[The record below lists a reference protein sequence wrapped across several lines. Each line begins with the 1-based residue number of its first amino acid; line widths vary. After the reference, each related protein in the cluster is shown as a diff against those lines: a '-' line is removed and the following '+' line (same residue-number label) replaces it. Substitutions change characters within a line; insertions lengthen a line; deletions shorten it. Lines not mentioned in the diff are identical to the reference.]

1 MANLQTITILLF
13 GVLTLFCSTS
23 SNSLHYVQVL
33 SSDFIQNH
41 LIYDLTQVW
50 PQGIFSYKLDHSSSC
65 PINIFTVNKDTGL
78 VKVVQ
83 PVNITTDPVCVTNGS
98 MEYIAQTIFNCFT
111 IAQSATLSLSA
122 TLVIHVIPNSPSLQ
136 LTFPEAIHVTT
147 ATANIRN
154 ALIHSDIIL
163 MAQSKPIEHLLVP
176 HYSITNNNFVIQET
190 ITHCYVIPQLISA
203 VPLLAGSIHNITL
216 TAFHPGVTTTTTI
229 VQVEAI
235 SQNSYPPHFMN
246 TVKRLDIS
254 EESPLGITLTQI
266 QANDF
271 DEGPSGTVYYRLT
284 SPHPQLSINPVTG
297 DLYLISQFDFNTFNH
312 TSITIVAYD
321 LGYPQLSTEVSITIF
336 TTQVNPPQVNITAVK
351 SILPELSPIGT
362 VVANLV
368 VTTKDSTNN
377 LIRLMCYYCST
388 CFALSNEVIHGNSM
402 TFDVIV
408 SNTLDYETFP
418 NGYILTFIAQDSNQ
432 PSLTTQQTITVNII
446 DENEPPYF
454 PNGNII
460 HAMITERDPNGTQVV
475 FVNAKDE
482 DSGVKGE
489 LTYSIVS
496 GNDLGWFTIDSS
508 TGLISVT
515 SSSIN
520 PSLANLVQ
528 LNISVQDQSPSPLM
542 SIAQVIITIN
552 DIDNN
557 APIFSVSAYTR
568 TIPES
573 WNMTTPVFSFKA
585 SDIDTGCS
593 GAVIYA
599 ITIAEPP
606 SFRLDP
612 VSGLLYISSELDYET
627 IKTAAI
633 TVEATSQGDNPNLR
647 SVVTLNITLTDVND
661 NAPVIDP
668 INCPCFL
675 LEEQSMTQ
683 HCFHLSAHDLDE
695 GDDSQL
701 QFMITAG
708 NEAGHFSIN
717 VHTGVVSTATK
728 LDRETHSMYTLSIA
742 VSDGVHQS
750 DEIHLTIKVQDI
762 NDSPPIFSGS
772 FSLTVPQDAIIGD
785 PVGSVA
791 AIHDDS
797 GYNGLTHYQYATNT
811 PSNILNTFIL
821 DPLWGVLYLNKS
833 LSNEG
838 STFSFTITA
847 SDLIVNSQSAST
859 SVMITVTGDQ
869 NNPPYF
875 LLTYDERRVPKNLPL
890 SADVAT
896 IEANDT
902 GSLQYG
908 IAGGNN
914 DNLFNISTTT
924 GRIIAAASLID
935 VTMTTYTLNISARD
949 TGSPPLTSYTILK
962 ITLYSFTTTIAGSQ
976 LTQNSGVGV
985 CHYQGTIIE
994 GVNNGVAV
1002 VTLAATQGGQLIV
1015 YTLISGQ
1022 YTSSFN
1028 VSGQIVYTRSGQS
1041 SIFDRSKR
1049 DAIFLTLRA
1058 VYGNLFHIC
1067 SVTVIIMDINNNGP
1081 EFSQTSYNTEIYQ
1094 PTPIG
1099 SFVYQLQAKDVD
1111 IGSNAITRYH
1121 LTSVSANFI
1130 IDNRTGIVRTLN
1142 SLSVGTY
1149 TLSVMASDDNN
1160 PLMNSSTKLNVIV
1173 RSTTNAPPIV
1183 LQHVLS
1189 LTLQENHTINTIIA
1203 DIGLSYSEIGTQDQL
1218 KYCIQSGNYNGVF
1231 LTGPDG
1237 ELYLVKALDY
1247 ETQPSNINLT
1257 ILAYDISPNIKTATT
1272 SIQILLEDVN
1282 DESPIFLTNEYSG
1295 SIFEGAFSSTSVLSV
1310 TAVDK
1315 DNNDII
1321 TYSISPSNQFFTVDS
1336 FSGTVRV
1343 ASFINREMLS
1353 HDIITLS
1360 VLANDSV
1367 GHSSSAT
1374 VNITILDVNDHRPQF
1389 ETPNSQTISVPES
1402 TSVNDVLFTVLATD
1416 SDSGL
1421 NGIIHYW
1428 ITGGN
1433 TNNLFSL
1440 DSVTGNITLAR
1451 PVDYETDPHR
1461 YTLTID
1467 ATDFG
1472 TTPLVSGSPITV
1484 TFNIININDNYPS
1497 FTHKIYYCSLSEKVG
1512 ANLISKTFE
1521 NETCQVRATDA
1532 DSVGNTVRYTIVSG
1546 AKNTFNIS
1554 NDNGILNIISAVD
1567 YETISQYVLQIVAV
1581 DSGSPVFSSTALV
1594 IIAIEDIDDYAPT
1607 FDSSN
1612 TISIPQYIPR
1622 NSLLFYSNAQDGD
1635 PQDNITYSLLS
1646 LSDTF
1651 VINSTTGAVS
1661 SLVDLNVITTYTI
1674 RILASDSDGMGG
1686 AYDYKL
1692 SVNMVNKNALA
1703 PQFNSTNPSIVSV
1716 FETANIGAIVTT
1728 IIANDPDTGPDG
1740 VIQYYIIGGTG
1751 YGYFVIDTNNGSVF
1765 TNYQLTSMGTSPL
1778 TLVIMAIDSGAY
1790 PLHSLYNLTIVI
1802 VPDPTSKPFFDSPT
1816 YHFSVNDSES
1826 YTNHIIGHI
1835 RALVNNQVSVNVN
1848 YKLNN
1853 KDIVPFVVNSSTGA
1867 IAVTGSL
1874 NQRSYTFT
1882 IEAYQPDSVMSNTT
1896 SLVIIMIREYLNSFR
1911 PVFPMG
1917 FNYFSIPLSFPVHSN
1932 NSVVKIF
1939 TSDQDSGVNAH
1950 STYSLAPP
1958 NTPFEI
1964 DSLTGDIRLIAIP
1977 TNSTNYTYNLTI
1989 TAHNNEFTREHNLR
2003 ITFFEPTSNRPILS
2017 LSNDTISLLEDRPI
2031 GKIYTITAN
2040 NNGPLLYS
2048 IQKSPQISYET
2059 FTVHP
2064 NTGVIYLIKELDRE
2078 QYDNYTVYI
2087 NVWDGY
2093 NNTATFTLTILIS
2106 DVNDHRPY
2114 FTQDI
2119 YEFNVT
2125 ENALLTTVVG
2135 TLVAR
2140 DDDIVGTK
2148 TFQIVDSLDPLSL
2161 RIFNITN
2168 DGVLIVSGTLDRES
2182 IQLHILTIAI
2192 HDEEEPVFENF
2203 VRVIVHISDQNDNN
2217 PQFIQP
2223 LPNMVIPETMSMNYQ
2238 VTVVKA
2244 FDPDVGEKCSINYAL
2259 INSES
2264 VPFQI
2269 NATTG
2274 IILLS
2279 GSLDYEQST
2288 QFTLQI
2294 LAYNPDNPQSNTTSS
2309 LLVSVLDIIDSFP
2322 NISEPDS
2329 VQVYENQPPHTFVTT
2344 VATTNR
2350 YPVFYRFTNGNNLN
2364 HFFIETFSGI
2374 IRTSKALDRE
2384 DVSTYTLTVRAFYTR
2399 EYYTEVNITIQV
2411 QDINDNVPQP
2421 SVSNLTFVVSEGAV
2435 RLTETIFDLAIS
2447 DDDIGKNG
2455 QVSSVIILDFEAN
2468 NVFRITNAGS
2478 VTLLQSLDRETK
2490 DSYYFQIH
2498 ILDAGVSPQYSI
2510 NHITVIVSDIN
2521 DNVPVF
2527 SSSFYSFVV
2536 ETPVLPQEPLLTVQA
2551 TDIDE
2556 GSNGHITSYS
2566 LIGGSGVDRFAINP
2580 QTGVLTITN
2589 RFNLEREYTLTI
2601 QATDGGGRSST
2612 VKSKAILK
2620 PCRFN
2625 ALAFQPSLLDIT
2637 IPENIAVGSTITTL
2651 NIYHFNI
2658 PGTFVF
2664 SLATQTQSFN
2674 ISQNTGDLIIQR
2686 MLDREIQ
2693 DVHYL
2698 VIQVEDINS
2707 TNLRI
2712 AEALVTIVITDIND
2726 NPPSFTNTPYAQ
2738 FVLDTTP
2745 VGTQIFR
2752 VTSQDDDIGKNSQV
2766 RYSIVS
2772 DPSNSFSIDS
2782 ISGVV
2787 NLSQT
2792 LDLTVLDTYYEVIV
2806 NAQDK
2811 GDPPLSSNAT
2821 LRITIINS
2829 NAPNFSQP
2837 LYTATLSESVAS
2849 GQIVLTVLAIG
2860 KSVNPLLFYSIISTG
2875 DSKFPFS
2882 INPSNGIITVNDR
2895 RLNYETKQ
2903 FYSFFVQAE
2912 DIQNRLSSQAQVEV
2926 IVTDY
2931 NDETPTF
2938 SEVLY
2943 LISINESIPI
2953 NSTILQVDATD
2964 LDTPPNAHLTYSIS
2978 PVTSFYIDSTSGHI
2992 YTKKDL
2998 DYENQTSFQFTTYAT
3013 DSGSPSLTGSATVRV
3028 IVININDNP
3037 PVFTTIPTLT
3047 ISEAADPGTL
3057 LTFIT
3062 ASDLDNDEI
3071 TYSLLPSEGSDN
3083 FTLST
3088 DGLLTLNSHEVSLI
3102 DIQYSLVVTAFD
3114 GEHLVNTSL
3123 TIDILDVND
3132 HSPIFNQSHY
3142 YATVVENS
3150 PPNISLV
3157 TIYATDQDRGTYAN
3171 IVYTGYLTEFNVDPV
3186 TGVVS
3191 TACTTKC
3198 TIDRETHPTYNLVV
3212 VARDGGDRTDTAN
3225 VIISVQDVNDNR
3237 PVFTQN
3243 SFAASI
3249 VEGSSYGTS
3258 VLTVTAIDPD
3268 NGNNGTV
3275 TYSLVNGTSPFSL
3288 NNNNGLV
3295 TVNGILN
3302 FEAVPTH
3309 TFGVLATDG
3318 GGLTSDVA
3326 MVTINVTNVA
3336 DTNPVFSQA
3345 DYYINVSENTQ
3356 YNTAIFTPN
3365 VTFSDG
3371 CNPAGY
3377 SIFGSSNVPFNY
3389 DTNGVIRV
3397 GGGILNREQV
3407 DSYTFIVL
3415 AQCQILII
3423 DNGNVMFKTRFA
3435 SANIHVTITDVNE
3448 PPVLAQS
3455 HLSYVISEATPINTT
3470 FTFISATDKD
3480 LGNNGT
3486 VLYYL
3491 ISEDNVPFD
3500 VESNS
3505 GAIYVSEPL
3514 DRETAPPFYRFNV
3527 KACDLGT
3534 PSLSSTATILIALQD
3549 VNDSP
3554 PSFNC
3559 SSSYINDTIN
3569 MCLYSVSIPE
3579 NIALN
3584 TAIITMPTID
3594 ADLISNVSFVVNNG
3608 HFNVTSSN
3616 GKGIVHSARILDR
3629 ETQDS
3634 HQLQVLAN
3642 DGVFTT
3648 TAQLVIN
3655 ITDINDNAPQFS
3667 TTIFQVTVL
3676 ENYPINIVFTV
3687 VNATDK
3693 DEGINAVITYSLLNS
3708 PLTTNISLNSTTGE
3722 VSFKITPDHEV
3733 SERLE
3738 LHLRATDIGGLE
3750 DIATLQVEIL
3760 DQNDNYPVFTAMNYT
3775 ATVYENKSEGLD
3787 LRYVIANDADDG
3799 NNGLVRYSLDNT
3811 SQYYFNI
3818 EPNTGLIT
3826 TNKVLDREM
3835 NSTFEIIVIASDNG
3849 EPRLSTTNTVNV
3861 TVLDVNDNP
3870 PVFTS
3875 NSYSAHIME
3884 GVDVGTTLITVY
3896 VSDADEGTNAELIYD
3911 LTGDNSDDFDHE
3923 AFTGGVKITVAQT
3936 LNHESISQYHFM
3948 IRAIDGG
3955 FPSQES
3961 TASLTINILDENDNS
3976 PTFEYPLYKLLIPE
3990 NKELNSVILTV
4001 SANDLDTADT
4011 NLTYSFLNPADNFI
4025 IDAHTGSISLSKH
4038 LDFETKTFY
4047 RLDVIATEPRIEP
4060 QTATTTVEIT
4070 VADVNDN
4077 SPEFLCNNTQL
4088 EVCPEQTFTIL
4099 ENQPPQ
4105 NLVRLTVRDIDSVTN
4120 LDAIKF
4126 DIISGKH
4133 GINGDDL
4140 FFIEATSGQL
4150 RVLSPLDRE
4159 EKAEYIIQVTATD
4172 DTLPTPLT
4180 GTAYITIIVMDLNDN
4195 RPQGGNQH
4203 IFLHLQSG
4211 RLSQTSIGTLFTDDP
4226 DIINSHQYYVQSDN
4240 SNGNIQL
4247 NLTSGE
4253 LTART
4258 TLQPTHY
4265 QIQVQTTDTL
4275 YNNTIVMSLTSID
4288 IFVRN
4293 VTMTTEESSFSLVVL
4308 QTSPNTFIKEYFT
4321 NFYFTVSSILS
4332 SSITNFSELYLISI
4346 QKSDFYLSNSTEL
4359 SMAASFS
4366 NDSYINTDLIQH
4378 ILYIHRHQIEGNSSL
4393 IIFNEDENPCAQ
4405 EPCSNKG
4412 LCSSGKEYSL
4422 STNITIFPDVT
4433 YLGLQ
4438 TQWKVQCTCFP
4449 GYRGLTCSENRPKCE
4464 MLQCQNQAPCID
4476 TPYITGCL
4484 CPRGYIGELCNIS
4497 YPVSNYCMPSPCK
4510 NGSSCSSSHDGF
4522 TCSCL
4527 NGFTGPICNI
4537 TTNLTTGCH
4546 TNPCLRG
4553 GHCQW
4558 TDHYQINYTCQ
4569 CPHGYTGIH
4578 CQIFLYDTDKSCS
4591 NDDSECGCVYMLTG
4605 QTTCT
4610 RPPRTCN
4617 DVTCPQNASCI
4628 ENNGQVTCIDD
4639 CNPTP
4644 CKHGGQCI
4652 YQRPGHFCVCPRGYD
4667 GPHCELST
4675 GTFTGTS
4682 YVLFPSIPL
4691 VSNGHISFEFITE
4704 HNDGILLYA
4713 GRYDH
4718 SYSDY
4723 ILVSIENATV
4733 HCRLSLGGTPYHLS
4747 INDITVSD
4755 HYWYIMTLYYTA
4767 KVSDIFQLHK
4777 KVSILICFINIIL

>member
-13 GVLTLFCSTS
+13 FGVVTLFSSTS
-23 SNSLHYVQVL
+23 SNSLHYIQVL
-33 SSDFIQNH
+33 SSDFIQNRV
-41 LIYDLTQVW
+41 IYNLTQVW
-50 PQGIFSYKLDHSSSC
+50 PQGTFSYKLDHSSSC
-65 PINIFTVNKDTGL
+65 PNSIFTVNEDTGL
-78 VKVVQ
+78 VQIVQ
-83 PVNITTDPVCVTNGS
+83 SVNITTDPVCVSNGS
-98 MEYIAQTIFNCFT
+98 MEYVAQTTFSCFA
-111 IAQSATLSLSA
+111 IAQSATLSLSV

-136 LTFPEAIHVTT
+136 LTFLEAIYVTKVI
-147 ATANIRN
+147 ANMRN

-176 HYSITNNNFVIQET
+176 HYSIVDNNFIIQET
-190 ITHCYVIPQLISA
+190 ITHCYVIPQLISTA
-203 VPLLAGSIHNITL
+203 PLLAGSIHNITL
-216 TAFHPGVTTTTTI
+216 FAFHPAVTTATTI
-229 VQVEAI
+229 VQVKVI

-254 EESPLGITLTQI
+254 EKSPLGITLTQL
-266 QANDF
+266 QAIDF
-271 DEGPSGTVYYRLT
+271 DEGPSGTVYYKLT

-297 DLYLISQFDFNTFNH
+297 DLYLISQFDFDTFNH

-321 LGYPQLSTEVSITIF
+321 LGYPQLSTEVSIMIF
-336 TTQVNPPQVNITAVK
+336 TTQVNPPQVNITVVK
-351 SILPELSPIGT
+351 SILSELSPVGT
-362 VVANLV
+362 VVANVV
-368 VTTKDSTNN
+368 VTNKDSTNN
-377 LIRLMCYYCST
+377 LIRLKCYYCST
-388 CFALSNEVIHGNSM
+388 CFTLSNEVIHDNSM
-402 TFDVIV
+402 TYDVIV

-418 NGYILTFIAQDSNQ
+418 NGYVLTFIAQDTKR
-432 PSLTTQQTITVNII
+432 PSLRSQQTITVNII

-460 HAMITERDPNGTQVV
+460 HAMITEKDPNGTQVV
-475 FVNAKDE
+475 FVNTKDE

-489 LTYSIVS
+489 LTYSIIS
-496 GNDLGWFTIDSS
+496 GNDLGWFTIDSN
-508 TGLISVT
+508 TGLISVN

-528 LNISVQDQSPSPLM
+528 LNISIQDQSSSPLM

-557 APIFSVSAYTR
+557 APMFSVSAYTR

-593 GAVIYA
+593 GAVTYT

-612 VSGLLYISSELDYET
+612 ISGLLYISSELDYET
-627 IKTAAI
+627 ITTATI
-633 TVEATSQGDNPNLR
+633 TVEATSQGDNPNLH

-675 LEEQSMTQ
+675 LEEQSVTQ

-695 GDDSQL
+695 GDDSRL
-701 QFMITAG
+701 QFMITDG
-708 NEAGHFSIN
+708 NEANHFNIN
-717 VHTGVVSTATK
+717 THTGVVSAVTK
-728 LDRETHSMYTLSIA
+728 LDQETHSMYTLSIA

-750 DEIHLTIKVQDI
+750 DEVHLTIKVQDI
-762 NDSPPIFSGS
+762 NDSPPMFSGS
-772 FSLTVPQDAIIGD
+772 FNLTVPQDAIVGD

-797 GYNGLTHYQYATNT
+797 GYNGLTHYQYAGNT
-811 PSNILNTFIL
+811 PSNVLNTFIL
-821 DPLWGVLYLNKS
+821 DPLWGVLYLKKS
-833 LSNEG
+833 LPNEG

-859 SVMITVTGDQ
+859 SVMITVTGDR
-869 NNPPYF
+869 NHPPYF

-914 DNLFNISTTT
+914 DDLFNISTTT
-924 GRIIAAASLID
+924 GRIITAASLID
-935 VTMTTYTLNISARD
+935 VTMTTYILNISARD
-949 TGSPPLTSYTILK
+949 TSSPPLTSYTTLK
-962 ITLYSFTTTIAGSQ
+962 ITLYPFTTTIAGSQ

-994 GVNNGVAV
+994 GVDSEVSV
-1002 VTLAATQGGQLIV
+1002 VTLAATQGGQSIV

-1022 YTSSFN
+1022 YASSFN
-1028 VSGQIVYTRSGQS
+1028 VSGQIVYTKSGQS
-1041 SIFDRSKR
+1041 SVFDRSKR

-1067 SVTVIIMDINNNGP
+1067 SVTIIIVDINNNGP
-1081 EFSQTSYNTEIYQ
+1081 EFSETYYNTEIYQ

-1111 IGSNAITRYH
+1111 IGSNAITQYH
-1121 LTSVSANFI
+1121 LNSVSADFI

-1149 TLSVMASDDNN
+1149 TLSVMANDISN
-1160 PLMNSSTKLNVIV
+1160 PLMNSNATLNIIV
-1173 RSTTNAPPIV
+1173 RSTTNTPLIV
-1183 LQHVLS
+1183 LQHLLP
-1189 LTLQENHTINTIIA
+1189 LTLQENHTINTIIS
-1203 DIGLSYSEIGTQDQL
+1203 DIEVSYNEIGSQDQL

-1231 LTGPDG
+1231 RTGPDG
-1237 ELYLVKALDY
+1237 ELYLIKALDY

-1257 ILAYDISPNIKTATT
+1257 ILVYDISPNVKTAMT

-1282 DESPIFLTNEYSG
+1282 DESPIFLTTEYSG
-1295 SIFEGAFSSTSVLSV
+1295 SIFEGTPSSTSVLSI

-1315 DNNDII
+1315 DNNDVI
-1321 TYSISPSNQFFTVDS
+1321 TYSISPPNQFFTVDS
-1336 FSGTVRV
+1336 LSGTIRV
-1343 ASFINREMLS
+1343 LSFIDRESLS

-1360 VLANDSV
+1360 VLAIDKV
-1367 GHSSSAT
+1367 GHSSSTT

-1389 ETPNSQTISVPES
+1389 ETPNKQTISVPES
-1402 TSVNDVLFTVLATD
+1402 CSVNDVLFTVLATD
-1416 SDSGL
+1416 IDSGI
-1421 NGIIHYW
+1421 NAIIHYW

-1433 TNNLFSL
+1433 TNDLFSL

-1451 PVDYETDPHR
+1451 PVDYETDPHS
-1461 YTLTID
+1461 YTLTIR

-1472 TTPLVSGSPITV
+1472 TTPLDSVNPLTV
-1484 TFNIININDNYPS
+1484 TFNIINVNDNYPT
-1497 FTHKIYYCSLSEKVG
+1497 FTHEIYYCSLSEKLG

-1532 DSVGNTVRYTIVSG
+1532 DSIGNTVSYNIISG
-1546 AKNTFNIS
+1546 AKSTFNIS
-1554 NDNGILNIISAVD
+1554 NDNGILSVISSAID
-1567 YETISQYVLQIVAV
+1567 YEATSQYVLQIVAI
-1581 DSGSPVFSSTALV
+1581 DSGSPVLSSTTLV
-1594 IIAIEDIDDYAPT
+1594 IIAIENIDDYTPT

-1612 TISIPQYIPR
+1612 TITVPQYIPS
-1622 NSLLFYSNAQDGD
+1622 NSLLFYANAQDGD

-1651 VINSTTGAVS
+1651 VINSTTGALS
-1661 SLVDLNVITTYTI
+1661 SLVKLNIITTYTI
-1674 RILASDSDGMGG
+1674 NILASDSDGTGT
-1686 AYDYKL
+1686 AHQYKL
-1692 SVNMVNKNALA
+1692 SVYMVNKNALA

-1716 FETANIGAIVTT
+1716 FETSNIGAIVTT
-1728 IIANDPDTGPDG
+1728 IIANDPDIGPDG
-1740 VIQYYIIGGTG
+1740 VIQYHIIGGTG
-1751 YGYFVIDTNNGSVF
+1751 YGYFVIDANNGSIF
-1765 TNYQLTSMGTSPL
+1765 TNYQLTSVGTSPL

-1790 PLHSLYNLTIVI
+1790 PLHSLYNLTIII
-1802 VPDPTSKPFFDSPT
+1802 VPDPTSKPFFNSAS
-1816 YHFSVNDSES
+1816 YHFIVNDSES
-1826 YTNHIIGHI
+1826 YTNHIIGHVQ
-1835 RALVNNQVSVNVN
+1835 ALVNDQVSVNIN

-1853 KDIVPFVVNSSTGA
+1853 KDSVPFVVNSSTGA
-1867 IAVTGSL
+1867 IAVTDSL
-1874 NQRSYTFT
+1874 NQRSYTF
-1882 IEAYQPDSVMSNTT
+1882 IVEAYQPDSVMSNTT
-1896 SLVIIMIREYLNSFR
+1896 TLVIIMIHDYLNNFR

-1917 FNYFSIPLSFPVHSN
+1917 FDYFSIPLSFPVHSN
-1932 NSVVKIF
+1932 NSLIKIF
-1939 TSDQDSGVNAH
+1939 TSDQDNGDNAH

-1964 DSLTGDIRLIAIP
+1964 DSLTGDINLIATL
-1977 TNSTNYTYNLTI
+1977 TNSTNYIYNLTI
-1989 TAHNNEFTREHNLR
+1989 TAHNKDLIREHNLS
-2003 ITFFEPTSNRPILS
+2003 IIFFEPTSNRPILS
-2017 LSNDTISLLEDRPI
+2017 LSNDTISLQEDRPI

-2064 NTGVIYLIKELDRE
+2064 NTGVVYLIKKLDRE
-2078 QYDNYTVYI
+2078 QYENYTVYI
-2087 NVWDGY
+2087 DVWDGY
-2093 NNTATFTLTILIS
+2093 NNTSTFTLTILIS

-2119 YEFNVT
+2119 YEFNIT
-2125 ENALLTTVVG
+2125 ENAPLTTVVG
-2135 TLVAR
+2135 TLIVR
-2140 DDDIVGTK
+2140 DDDTIGTK

-2161 RIFNITN
+2161 QIFNTTI
-2168 DGVLIVSGTLDRES
+2168 DGTLIVSGTLDREV
-2182 IQLHILTIAI
+2182 IQHHILTIAV
-2192 HDEEEPVFENF
+2192 HDEEPDFKNF
-2203 VRVIVHISDQNDNN
+2203 VRVIVHISDQNDND

-2223 LPNMVIPETMSMNYQ
+2223 LPNMAVPETTSINYQ
-2238 VTVVKA
+2238 VAVVKA
-2244 FDPDVGEKCSINYAL
+2244 FDPDLGKKGSINYAL

-2264 VPFQI
+2264 IPFQI

-2279 GSLDYEQST
+2279 GSLDYEESR
-2288 QFTLQI
+2288 QFFLQI

-2322 NISEPDS
+2322 NISAPDL

-2344 VATTNR
+2344 VATINR

-2384 DVSTYTLTVRAFYTR
+2384 DVSTYTLTVRAFYTI

-2411 QDINDNVPQP
+2411 QDVNDNAPQP
-2421 SVSNLTFVVSEGAV
+2421 SVSNLTFVVSEGAA
-2435 RLTETIFDLAIS
+2435 RLTETIFDLVIS
-2447 DDDIGKNG
+2447 DNDIGNNG
-2455 QVSSVIILDFEAN
+2455 QVSSVIILDLEAN
-2468 NVFRITNAGS
+2468 NVFRITNTGRA
-2478 VTLLQSLDRETK
+2478 TLLQSLDRETK
-2490 DSYYFQIH
+2490 DTYYFKLYI
-2498 ILDAGVSPQYSI
+2498 IDAGMSPQYSI
-2510 NHITVIVSDIN
+2510 NHITVIVSDVN
-2521 DNVPVF
+2521 DNVPMF
-2527 SSSFYSFVV
+2527 SQPTYSFVV

-2556 GSNGHITSYS
+2556 GSNGLITSYS
-2566 LIGGSGVDRFAINP
+2566 IIGGSGVDRFAINP

-2589 RFNLEREYTLTI
+2589 NFNLEREYMLTI
-2601 QATDGGGRSST
+2601 RATDGGGQSST
-2612 VKSKAILK
+2612 VKSKAIVK

-2637 IPENIAVGSTITTL
+2637 IPENIVVGSTIATL
-2651 NIYHFNI
+2651 NIYYFNI

-2674 ISQNTGDLIIQR
+2674 ISQNTGDLIVQKT
-2686 MLDREIQ
+2686 LDRESQ

-2712 AEALVTIVITDIND
+2712 AEAFVTIIITDIND
-2726 NPPSFTNTPYAQ
+2726 NAPYFINTPYAQ
-2738 FVLDTTP
+2738 FVLDTTAI
-2745 VGTQIFR
+2745 GTQIFR
-2752 VTSQDDDIGKNSQV
+2752 VTSQDVDIGKNSQV

-2772 DPSNSFSIDS
+2772 DPSASFSIDS
-2782 ISGVV
+2782 ISGVL

-2806 NAQDK
+2806 KVQDK
-2811 GDPPLSSNAT
+2811 GDPPLSSNTT

-2849 GQIVLTVLAIG
+2849 GQIVLTVLAIA
-2860 KSVNPLLFYSIISTG
+2860 KSINPLLFYSIISTG
-2875 DSKFPFS
+2875 KSKFPFS
-2882 INPSNGIITVNDR
+2882 INPSNGKITVNDR
-2895 RLNYETKQ
+2895 RLDYETKQ

-2912 DIQNRLSSQAQVEV
+2912 DIQSGLSSQAQVEV
-2926 IVTDY
+2926 TVTDY

-2938 SEVLY
+2938 SEALY
-2943 LISINESIPI
+2943 LISVNESIAV
-2953 NSTILQVDATD
+2953 NSTIVQVIATD
-2964 LDTPPNAHLTYSIS
+2964 LDTPPNARLTYSIS

-2998 DYENQTSFQFTTYAT
+2998 DYENQTSFQFTTYAI

-3028 IVININDNP
+3028 ILININDNP
-3037 PVFTTIPTLT
+3037 PIFTTIPTLT
-3047 ISEAADPGTL
+3047 VSEAADPGTL

-3062 ASDLDNDEI
+3062 ASDLDNNEI
-3071 TYSLLPSEGSDN
+3071 TYSLLPSEGSSN
-3083 FTLST
+3083 FTLSS
-3088 DGLLTLNSHEVSLI
+3088 DGLLTLNSHEVSLTE
-3102 DIQYSLVVTAFD
+3102 IQYSLIVSAFD
-3114 GEHLVNTSL
+3114 GQHLVNTSL

-3132 HSPIFNQSHY
+3132 HSPVFNQSHY

-3157 TIYATDQDRGTYAN
+3157 TIYATDQDRGIYAN
-3171 IVYTGYLTEFNVDPV
+3171 IMYMGYLTEFNVDLV

-3198 TIDRETHPTYNLVV
+3198 TIDREVHPTYNLVV

-3225 VIISVQDVNDNR
+3225 VIITVQDVNDNR

-3249 VEGSSYGTS
+3249 VESSPDGTS
-3258 VLTVTAIDPD
+3258 VLTITAIDPD
-3268 NGNNGTV
+3268 NGDNGTI
-3275 TYSLVNGTSPFSL
+3275 TYSLVNDTSTFSL
-3288 NNNNGLV
+3288 DGNTGV
-3295 TVNGILN
+3295 ITVSGNLD
-3302 FEAVPTH
+3302 FENVPTH
-3309 TFGVLATDG
+3309 KFGVLATDG
-3318 GGLTSDVA
+3318 GGLTSDVT

-3336 DTNPVFSQA
+3336 DTNPVFSQS

-3371 CNPAGY
+3371 CTPAGY
-3377 SIFGSSNVPFNY
+3377 SIFGSGNVPFNY
-3389 DTNGVIRV
+3389 DVNGVIRV
-3397 GGGILNREQV
+3397 GVGILNREQV

-3415 AQCQILII
+3415 AQCQILLY
-3423 DNGNVMFKTRFA
+3423 DNGNPIFKKRFA

-3448 PPVLAQS
+3448 PPVLD
-3455 HLSYVISEATPINTT
+3455 HLFLSDVISEATPINTT
-3470 FTFISATDKD
+3470 VTFISATDND

-3486 VLYYL
+3486 VLYHL
-3491 ISEDNVPFD
+3491 ITAEDDVPFD

-3505 GAIYVSEPL
+3505 GGIYVSEPL
-3514 DRETAPPFYRFNV
+3514 DRETAPPFYMFNV
-3527 KACDLGT
+3527 KAYDLGT
-3534 PSLSSTATILIALQD
+3534 PSLSSTATIFIALQD

-3554 PSFNC
+3554 PKFNC
-3559 SSSYINDTIN
+3559 SSYINDTIN
-3569 MCLYSVSIPE
+3569 MCLYNVSVPE
-3579 NIALN
+3579 NIDLN

-3594 ADLISNVSFVVNNG
+3594 ADLISNVSFVLNNVL
-3608 HFNVTSSN
+3608 FNVTSSN
-3616 GKGIVHSARILDR
+3616 GKGIVHTAGTLDR

-3634 HQLQVLAN
+3634 YQLQVLAN

-3667 TTIFQVTVL
+3667 ATIFQVSVL
-3676 ENYPINIVFTV
+3676 ENYPINVVFTV

-3693 DEGINAVITYSLLNS
+3693 DEGINAIITYGLLNS

-3722 VSFKITPDHEV
+3722 VSFNITPDYEV
-3733 SERLE
+3733 SQRLE

-3750 DIATLQVEIL
+3750 DITTLQVDIL
-3760 DQNDNYPVFTAMNYT
+3760 DQNDNYPVFTSMNYT
-3775 ATVYENKSEGLD
+3775 ATVYENRSKGLD

-3799 NNGLVRYSLDNT
+3799 NNGLVQYSLDNT
-3811 SQYYFNI
+3811 SLYYFHI
-3818 EPNTGLIT
+3818 DPNTGLIT

-3835 NSTFEIIVIASDNG
+3835 NSSFEIVVIASDNG
-3849 EPRLSTTNTVNV
+3849 EPRLSTQTTVNV
-3861 TVLDVNDNP
+3861 TVLDINDNP

-3875 NSYSAHIME
+3875 DSYSPHIIE
-3884 GVDVGTTLITVY
+3884 GADVGTTVITVY

-3911 LTGDNSDDFDHE
+3911 LTGDDSDDFDHE
-3923 AFTGGVKITVAQT
+3923 AFAGGVKIIVAQP

-3961 TASLTINILDENDNS
+3961 TVSLTINILDENDNS
-3976 PTFEYPLYKLLIPE
+3976 PEFEYPLYKLSVPE
-3990 NKELNSVILTV
+3990 NKEINSVILTV

-4011 NLTYSFLNPADNFI
+4011 NLTYSFLNPVDNFI
-4025 IDAHTGSISLSKH
+4025 IDAHTGAISLNKD

-4047 RLDVIATEPRIEP
+4047 RFHVIASEPRNNP
-4060 QTATTTVEIT
+4060 QTTATTVEISVT
-4070 VADVNDN
+4070 DVNDN
-4077 SPEFLCNNTQL
+4077 PPEFLCNNTQHEL
-4088 EVCPEQTFTIL
+4088 CPEQTFTIL

-4105 NLVRLTVRDIDSVTN
+4105 NLVRLTVQDIDSVTN
-4120 LDAIKF
+4120 LNAISFRIK
-4126 DIISGKH
+4126 SGER
-4133 GINGDDL
+4133 GINGDVL
-4140 FFIEATSGQL
+4140 FSIDSLSGQL

-4159 EKAEYIIQVTATD
+4159 EKADYILQITATD
-4172 DTLPTPLT
+4172 NDINIPLT
-4180 GTAYITIIVMDLNDN
+4180 GTAYITIVVMDLDDN
-4195 RPQGGNQH
+4195 KPQGGNQH

-4211 RLSQTSIGTLFTDDP
+4211 KLSQTSIGTLLTDDP
-4226 DIINSHQYYVQSDN
+4226 DIINNHQYLVQSDN
-4240 SNGNIQL
+4240 SSGTIQL

-4253 LTART
+4253 LTAST

-4265 QIQVQTTDTL
+4265 QIQVQTIDTL
-4275 YNNTIVMSLTSID
+4275 YNNTVVMSVTLID

-4308 QTSPNTFIKEYFT
+4308 YTPPDTFIKEYLT
-4321 NFYFTVSSILS
+4321 NFYFAVSSILS
-4332 SSITNFSELYLISI
+4332 NSIANFSELYLISI
-4346 QKSDFYLSNSTEL
+4346 QKSDFYPSNSTEL
-4359 SMAASFS
+4359 SLAATFS
-4366 NDSYINTDLIQH
+4366 NDNYINTDLIQH
-4378 ILYIHRHQIEGNSSL
+4378 ILYIHRHQIEANISL
-4393 IIFNEDENPCAQ
+4393 IIFNEDENPCVQ

-4412 LCSSGKEYSL
+4412 LCSSDKEYSL
-4422 STNITIFPDVT
+4422 STNITIYPDVT

-4438 TQWKVQCTCFP
+4438 TQWQVQCTCFA
-4449 GYRGLTCSENRPKCE
+4449 GYTGLTCSENRPKCE
-4464 MLQCQNQAPCID
+4464 MLTCQNQAPCID
-4476 TPYITGCL
+4476 TPHITGCL

-4497 YPVSNYCMPSPCK
+4497 YPASNYCIPSPCK
-4510 NGSSCSSSHDGF
+4510 NGSSCSSSHTGF

-4527 NGFTGPICNI
+4527 NGFTGPLCNI
-4537 TTNLTTGCH
+4537 TTTLTTGCH
-4546 TNPCLRG
+4546 ANPCLHG

-4558 TDHYQINYTCQ
+4558 TDHSQTNYTCQ
-4569 CPHGYTGIH
+4569 CPHGYNGIH
-4578 CQIFLYDTDKSCS
+4578 CQTFLYDTDKRCS
-4591 NDDSECGCVYMLTG
+4591 NDDSDCGCIYMLTG

-4610 RPPRTCN
+4610 TPPRTCN
-4617 DVTCPQNASCI
+4617 DITCPQNTSCI
-4628 ENNGQVTCIDD
+4628 ESNGHVTCIDD

-4652 YQRPGHFCVCPRGYD
+4652 HQKPGHFCICPKGYD

-4704 HNDGILLYA
+4704 HNNGTLLYA
-4713 GRYDH
+4713 GRYDN

-4723 ILVSIENATV
+4723 ILISIENATV
-4733 HCRLSLGGTPYHLS
+4733 HCRLSLGGIPYHLS
-4747 INDITVSD
+4747 INDITVND
-4755 HYWYIMTLYYTA
+4755 HYWYTITLYYTA
-4767 KVSDIFQLHK
+4767 KVSDIFQL
-4777 KVSILICFINIIL
+4777 N